1 MPAVTNGG
9 RLGVKFV
16 LLLVAVLAIT
26 MSIATW
32 VLSSAATTEIIVQR
46 ERAAERMARFVA
58 MVSPEAV
65 LGFDFA
71 LLERYAREIIQ
82 QDDIDYAVISGKGE
96 GVMAVAVKGDT
107 VSPAA
112 ADSSHL
118 AKELSSRSGVTPLS
132 LSILHRDEIIG
143 RLTIG
148 FNEAGARGFIQ
159 RAFNWQMGFNAVII
173 LVLSAAIFVAFNI
186 VVLRPIRILER
197 SCKAVA
203 EGDIEREIPVRQRD
217 EIGWLADSFRK
228 MVAAL
233 HGNMADKDAALQAL
247 VQANRRLEDATQAK
261 SRFLANMSHELRTPL
276 NAIIGYS
283 EMLLED
289 TDDTRDD
296 SDKADLCKINMAGK
310 HLLSL
315 ISDIL
320 DLSKIE
326 AGRMSVYL
334 ESADVV
340 PLVHEIKTTVQ
351 PLYDKKGLE
360 LRLEQD
366 FAATQIRCDITKLR
380 QILLNLLS
388 NAAKFT
394 HEGYVCLRAKSVV
407 DDGVNW
413 IRFEVQDTGIGL
425 SVEQQAKLFREFVQ
439 ADESTTRRYGGT
451 GLGLALAHKCA
462 EMLGGEIA
470 VNSEIGKG
478 SMFILQLPRDGVDS
492 LPPRPEVRR
501 IQDSRRQRISTVL
514 VLERDPEE
522 QHRLRYFLNNE
533 GFRVQVAAT
542 ASDALR
548 RSVDARPDVIMLDLL
563 LEDFSG
569 WALLAAV
576 KAVEELRTI
585 PIVVFARDGAK
596 DRGFV
601 ASSVNILP
609 KPVDADEL
617 TATLRRLEALRMPRR
632 ALLLDPDP
640 ACGARVGGAVAAL
653 GWEFEQVS
661 EPEQAV
667 TRMHATPPGLL
678 LLDFLLPGSAGFR
691 VLKFLREAPAWRDT
705 SLLLLGSAD
714 LARWKGLGGE
724 TPRQAALEHSSA
736 QGDALYDLLKAEL
749 KKACR
754 VAHATRAPE
763 EILRTAAALDLAE
776 HTPERC

>member
-1 MPAVTNGG
+1 MVTSGG

-16 LLLVAVLAIT
+16 LLLVGVLAVT

-58 MVSPEAV
+58 MVSPEAI

-71 LLERYAREIIQ
+71 LLDRYAREIIE
-82 QDDIDYAVISGKGE
+82 QDDIDYAIISRQGGGVI
-96 GVMAVAVKGDT
+96 AVAIKDQKAAPTAGDLSQL
-107 VSPAA
+107 V
-112 ADSSHL
+112 
-118 AKELSSRSGVTPLS
+118 KELGNRAGVAPFS
-132 LSILHRDEIIG
+132 LNILHRDESIG
-143 RLTIG
+143 HLTIG
-148 FNEAGARGFIQ
+148 FNEASARRFIQ

-186 VVLRPIRILER
+186 VVLRPIRVLER

-203 EGDIEREIPVRQRD
+203 EGDIEREIPVRQSD

-228 MVAAL
+228 MVTSL
-233 HGNMADKDAALQAL
+233 RGNMADKDAALQAL
-247 VQANRRLEDATQAK
+247 VQANRRLEEATQAK

-289 TDDTRDD
+289 GDAAVEESGK
-296 SDKADLCKINMAGK
+296 SDLRKINMAGK

-315 ISDIL
+315 INDIL
-320 DLSKIE
+320 DLSKVE
-326 AGRMSVYL
+326 AGRMSIFL
-334 ESADVV
+334 EDSDVASV
-340 PLVHEIKTTVQ
+340 VHEVQSTIQ
-351 PLYDKKGLE
+351 PLYHKKGLE
-360 LRLEQD
+360 LRVEQD
-366 FAATQIRCDITKLR
+366 SSATRIRCDITKLR

-394 HEGYVCLRAKSVV
+394 HEGYVCLRVKSVT
-407 DDGVNW
+407 DDGVSW

-439 ADESTTRRYGGT
+439 ADESTTRKYGGT
-451 GLGLALAHKCA
+451 GLGLALARKFA
-462 EMLGGEIA
+462 QMLGGEIG
-470 VNSEIGKG
+470 VNSELGKG
-478 SMFILQLPRDGVDS
+478 STFILQLPRDGVDK
-492 LPPRPEVRR
+492 LPPPPEVRR

-514 VLERDPEE
+514 VLERNEEE
-522 QHRLRYFLNNE
+522 QRRLRYFLNNE
-533 GFRVQVAAT
+533 GFKVQVAST
-542 ASDALR
+542 ASEALR
-548 RSVDARPDVIMLDLL
+548 RSVNAKPDVIMLDLL
-563 LEDFSG
+563 LEDLSG

-576 KAVEELRTI
+576 KAAQELRTI
-585 PIVVFARDGAK
+585 PIVVFARDSTQ

-609 KPVDADEL
+609 KPVDAEEL
-617 TATLRRLEALRMPRR
+617 VATLQRLEALHAPRR

-640 ACGARVGGAVAAL
+640 ACGARVGSAVAAF

-667 TRMHATPPGLL
+667 MRMHAAPPGLL
-678 LLDFLLPGSAGFR
+678 LLDLLLPGSAGFR
-691 VLKFLREAPAWRDT
+691 VLKFLREMPVWRDT
-705 SLLLLGSAD
+705 SLLILGSAD
-714 LARWKGLGGE
+714 IARWRGLGGE

-736 QGDALYDLLKAEL
+736 QGEALYELLKTEL

-754 VAHATRAPE
+754 VAHASQQVEGTENAIDMPRGD
-763 EILRTAAALDLAE
+763 AARYL
-776 HTPERC
+776 H